1 MADDLENVQ
10 NEQTEDQQDERTF
23 TQAEVD
29 NLINQRLARER
40 RGMPKAEELAAFRAW
55 QKEHPADQ
63 ATHEEQQQN
72 NDNENELEIV
82 RRENH
87 LLKQGVPADDV
98 DYYVYKISK
107 MVDENTSFED
117 AAKKFLKENK
127 RGLVRMDTGARLN
140 GGGNSGKSANEQ
152 MNALLRKARG

>member
-10 NEQTEDQQDERTF
+10 NGQAEDQQDERTF

-107 MVDENTSFED
+107 MVDENTTFED
-117 AAKKFLKENK
+117 AAKKFLKEKTMQNI
-127 RGLVRMDTGARLN
+127 
-140 GGGNSGKSANEQ
+140 
-152 MNALLRKARG
+152 